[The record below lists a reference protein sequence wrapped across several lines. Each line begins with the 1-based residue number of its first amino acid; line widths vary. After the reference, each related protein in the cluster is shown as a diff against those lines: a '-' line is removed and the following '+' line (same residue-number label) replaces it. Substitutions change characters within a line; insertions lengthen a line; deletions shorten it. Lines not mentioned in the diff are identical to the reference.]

1 LLLLSVLAHPR
12 FDNTIDLIFNRFFRF
27 LVSSLLSFLL
37 FQLNCMVQ
45 HDRALL
51 TTSLVTFEVLSIL
64 VVSRLSMGHHVLAIH
79 RVFKLRLPGVHRFM
93 VNLELKLGATTLSL
107 LNSLCLVHS
116 LVSADRC
123 ESRIQFWNQGHD
135 RLALLRRQISLI
147 GMLVFAD
154 DFIIVPRQVIQSK
167 LLAVDRSCEDLRG
180 VVHILIRGAAN
191 DRLCIEELLI
201 ELIANV

>member
-51 TTSLVTFEVLSIL
+51 TTSLITFEVLSIL
-64 VVSRLSMGHHVLAIH
+64 VVSGLSMGHHVLAIH

-116 LVSADRC
+116 LVSAD
-123 ESRIQFWNQGHD
+123 
-135 RLALLRRQISLI
+135 
-147 GMLVFAD
+147 
-154 DFIIVPRQVIQSK
+154 DFIIVPRQVVQSK